1 METIKRPKKAIEARS
16 PGNRSRIGLR
26 LSMAGSVALLLGM
39 CGVFFPISGMNG
51 YAISVAWYNSGS
63 SPEVPAN
70 QELYWRGNI
79 MKFTI
84 TDNRV
89 TAREAIYD
97 AGPNHEWA
105 QYPSLSLDGKRV
117 AFLRWGKYLRTS
129 SQPVN
134 NFWIVYYDTCH
145 VSVINIDGTGLRD
158 LCTIAAPFFDQQTDW
173 PAGDWVYYAKSKPG
187 DLPDNRQTPEIW
199 KVNVNDPSK
208 NMRVATYGSGLR
220 RWSISINADRTGSQ
234 GGACHPNNNN
244 CWLCF
249 PPPGGNFS
257 APGCLLAALPGCNM
271 GLSTSGQYVGTYLY
285 APHGEILLWK
295 VKQGDI
301 FGDEVKTISLSTAE
315 SWANAKAGIG
325 GELIRWAVNSDKW
338 VLQQIGWYGHADAV
352 NLRSNQVLVN
362 WVDNQA
368 IVTTN
373 NPDDHGNCTGDL
385 WVNGGP
391 AGAYEDV
398 NGKWIAATG
407 GTNASNLPKTT
418 ALAPANIQVR
428 TSPGILRV
436 AGPVG
441 QSYELHVF
449 DITGRP
455 ALSRR
460 AGQDG
465 IVTITQGLPATGLYI
480 VKVRGA
486 NGVEAVKAVW
496 K

>member
-1 METIKRPKKAIEARS
+1 
-16 PGNRSRIGLR
+16 
-26 LSMAGSVALLLGM
+26 
-39 CGVFFPISGMNG
+39 MNG
-51 YAISVAWYNSGS
+51 YAVSVAWYNSGS

-79 MKFTI
+79 VKHVI
-84 TDNRV
+84 TNNKV
-89 TAREAIYD
+89 TATTTIYD
-97 AGPNHEWA
+97 PGPNHEWA
-105 QYPSLSLDGKRV
+105 QYPSLSPDGQRV

-145 VSVINIDGTGLRD
+145 ISVVNIDGTGLRD

-187 DLPDNRQTPEIW
+187 DLPGSRQTPEIW

-208 NMRVATYGSGLR
+208 NMLAATYGSGLR
-220 RWSISINADRTGSQ
+220 RWSISINGDRTGSQ
-234 GGACHPNNNN
+234 GGNCHPNNNN

-249 PPPGGNFS
+249 PPPGGNFG
-257 APGCLLAALPGCNM
+257 AAGCLLAAIPGCNM
-271 GLSTSGQYVGTYLY
+271 GMSTSGQYAGTYLY
-285 APHGEILLWK
+285 APHAEILLWK
-295 VKQGDI
+295 VKTGDI
-301 FGDEVKTISLSTAE
+301 FGDNFKTVSLSTVKSLAQ
-315 SWANAKAGIG
+315 SSVPAVG

-338 VLQQIGWYGHADAV
+338 VLQQIGKYGHADDI
-352 NLRSNQVLVN
+352 NRGSNQMLLN
-362 WVDNQA
+362 WADNQA

-373 NPDDHGNCTGDL
+373 NADKHGNCTGDL
-385 WVNGGP
+385 WISGGP
-391 AGAYEDV
+391 VGAYEDAT
-398 NGKWIAATG
+398 GKWIAATG
-407 GTNASNLPKTT
+407 GTNTINSPK
-418 ALAPANIQVR
+418 APALTASTNIQVR

-436 AGPVG
+436 AGQAG
-441 QSYELHVF
+441 QPYELHVF

-455 ALSRR
+455 ALSHQV
-460 AGQDG
+460 GHDG

-486 NGVEAVKAVW
+486 NGVETVKAVW